1 MLSSII
7 LSLVICLNS
16 KRESISFSFFERQLF
31 QRVGPLTD
39 IANSVV
45 FRNIGR
51 PENFIKEKLVG

>member
-1 MLSSII
+1 MISSII

-16 KRESISFSFFERQLF
+16 KRKSISFSFFERQLF

-39 IANSVV
+39 IANRVV
-45 FRNIGR
+45 LRNIGR